1 MLALK
6 KETQVCVCARVR
18 VCVFSE
24 VDSPGDPVA
33 PKEARLKKL
42 SMAPANAH
50 FVTQTGRER

>member
-1 MLALK
+1 M
-6 KETQVCVCARVR
+6 R

-24 VDSPGDPVA
+24 VDSPGDSVA